1 MYYGRVPGAESKWG
15 LVEWASV
22 SKHRDMSKESRT
34 LVKAAQFGCRAIV
47 RGDDGKGIGAGDEGR
62 TRAFS
67 GKPSRTWCL

>member
-15 LVEWASV
+15 LIEWASV

-34 LVKAAQFGCRAIV
+34 LVEAAQLGCRAIV
-47 RGDDGKGIGAGDEGR
+47 HCDDGKGIRDEGK